1 LLKEQRVPGAIVI
14 VGPESQSEDRGTLPR
29 ASSTAGIQGS
39 FLAGVEVL
47 GRSVLS
53 RMVQDLSHTRIQELS
68 ILVDSSLISTSG
80 ESQDLF
86 PYAAGDVWNSAGA
99 RLLQAKNSGLDT
111 VIVMRIRAYIEFD
124 PAELI
129 QFHRDRC
136 EPVTQACDE
145 QGPLDLWAVSPR
157 AFDVGDDLQAMLQSA
172 ERPYYPVRGYVN
184 RLHTLRDLRCL
195 CVDGL
200 NSRCQFRPKGYEVR
214 PGVWMAEGA
223 LVDQTARIVAPAY
236 LGSGARIAEQCLV
249 TRCSSI
255 EANSQVDYGTAVED
269 SWVLPNTYVGIGLD
283 LSHSI
288 TSGNSLWNLSH
299 DVKLEIIDP
308 VVMRQQPPNKTRR
321 QMNRPWR
328 SEARLSE
335 MALSA
340 DESRR

>member
-1 LLKEQRVPGAIVI
+1 MPGAIVI
-14 VGPESQSEDRGTLPR
+14 AEPESRSENQGILPR
-29 ASSTAGIQGS
+29 ASSARIQGD
-39 FLAGVEVL
+39 FLAGIEVL

-68 ILVDSSLISTSG
+68 ILVDSALIGPISG
-80 ESQDLF
+80 DPHGLS
-86 PYAAGDVWNSAGA
+86 PYATADVWNSAGA
-99 RLLQAKNSGLDT
+99 RLLQARKSGLDT
-111 VIVMRIRAYIEFD
+111 VILMVIRAYVEFD

-129 QFHRDRC
+129 QFHHDRC
-136 EPVTQACDE
+136 EPVTRACDE
-145 QGPLDLWAVSPR
+145 QGPLDLWAVTPQ
-157 AFDVGDDLQAMLQSA
+157 AFAEGDDLQATLRSA

-184 RLHTLRDLRCL
+184 RLCTLRDLRRL

-200 NSRCQFRPKGYEVR
+200 TSRCQFRPKGYEVR

-223 LVDQTARIVAPAY
+223 QVDQTARIVAPAY

-288 TSGNSLWNLSH
+288 ASENLLWNLSH

-308 VVMRQQPPNKTRR
+308 VVMRQQLQSRTRR
-321 QMNRPWR
+321 HMNRPWR
-328 SEARLSE
+328 SEARFGE
-335 MALSA
+335 MALLA
-340 DESRR
+340 DESTR